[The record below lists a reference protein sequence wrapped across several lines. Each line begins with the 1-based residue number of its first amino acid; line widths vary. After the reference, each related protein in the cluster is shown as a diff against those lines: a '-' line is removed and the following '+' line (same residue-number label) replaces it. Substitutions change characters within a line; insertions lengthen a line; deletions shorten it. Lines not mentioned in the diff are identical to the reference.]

1 MARIFKT
8 DDYDKFKMHPANRN
22 IDPSHLNTLLKS
34 IKRHNL
40 LHENPIKVKDED
52 DGTYTILD
60 GQHRFASANILNTK
74 IYYIITEDMDISD
87 VPSYQTSKKWTYDD
101 FLKHYCYY
109 DLQDYKI
116 YAGYQ
121 KQSGWSHNC
130 LMMLLAGHSKG
141 VMTAFKNGSF
151 KIIRSIEEAN
161 DKMNKVNSFSQYF
174 KHYKSRGFVTAMLR
188 IINTVDEYKHDQM
201 MQNMQYLSERLVKC
215 TDTESYLRLL
225 EKLYNYKTTGRYV
238 RFI

>member
-1 MARIFKT
+1 MTRIFKT
-8 DDYDKFKMHPANRN
+8 TTMINLSVTQPNRN

-40 LHENPIKVKDED
+40 LHENPIKVKLED
-52 DGTYTILD
+52 DGLFTILD

-74 IYYIITEDMDISD
+74 VYYIVTEDMDISD

-121 KQSGWSHNC
+121 NR
-130 LMMLLAGHSKG
+130 AVG
-141 VMTAFKNGSF
+141 V
-151 KIIRSIEEAN
+151 II
-161 DKMNKVNSFSQYF
+161 V
-174 KHYKSRGFVTAMLR
+174 
-188 IINTVDEYKHDQM
+188 
-201 MQNMQYLSERLVKC
+201 
-215 TDTESYLRLL
+215 
-225 EKLYNYKTTGRYV
+225 
-238 RFI
+238 